1 MMLQKL
7 VKLQVGQIVKHS
19 EQLKF
24 KEFLAWPRSSSLLI
38 GVNVN
43 ARGGP
48 TKKWRCNLQKTR
60 EGTTVRVKT
69 ETSATIW
76 QDKKKSM
83 KAQGIAETSQIIMW
97 RLLGPNKL
105 KEAIKL
111 FFDTSVIDFVSFG
124 YIFGM

>member
-1 MMLQKL
+1 MLQKL

-43 ARGGP
+43 ARGP
-48 TKKWRCNLQKTR
+48 TKKMTLQFTKTR

-124 YIFGM
+124 YICGM